1 MPDSPPERLQQKARG
16 WQAESPSATEPDEL
30 RAQLQG
36 FWRLL
41 FTSSSAR
48 ARDGV
53 TGYGALH
60 SACTSWMTRVHYTAT
75 SGLAPNPEPEPALCP
90 VSLQVPPT
98 APTILYQVRSLRRG
112 VCSPSSS
119 ATRSKWRVATRSHF
133 RRSRSWATPGRGARS
148 WRWARA
154 TSASRRRRARAS
166 SACSRRAPHLRRL
179 CTPAFAPRLFA
190 PRLSPPHAP
199 PRLFSSYCAP
209 LPQPLLHSFRT
220 LPSVLCHPFAGLP
233 QG

>member
-1 MPDSPPERLQQKARG
+1 MPDLPPERLQQKARG

-41 FTSSSAR
+41 FTSSPAR
-48 ARDGV
+48 SRDGV

-75 SGLAPNPEPEPALCP
+75 SGLAPNPEREPALCP
-90 VSLQVPPT
+90 VSLQVPRQPQR
-98 APTILYQVRSLRRG
+98 YQVRSHRRG

-179 CTPAFAPRLFA
+179 GTPAFA

-199 PRLFSSYCAP
+199 PRLISSYCAP

-220 LPSVLCHPFAGLP
+220 LPSVPCHPFAGLP